1 MQSYNFGFLGK
12 TDFLCVFS
20 KISLKLIT
28 FAPLYPIQVS
38 IFSANNSDNVSA
50 LTFILLL
57 VSPSQPPPPS
67 GVTSASPPSSTSL
80 GQARLTF
87 LTPSRTWKTCLVL
100 CYSMTRRL
108 TLISAAPGVLRLDKF
123 SLHQEGDS
131 PSLQEI
137 FPCLMLCKASVSYR
151 P

>member
-1 MQSYNFGFLGK
+1 MWVRPADSACYV
-12 TDFLCVFS
+12 LCSVLRS
-20 KISLKLIT
+20 
-28 FAPLYPIQVS
+28 IQVSILS

-67 GVTSASPPSSTSL
+67 GATSASPPSSTSL

-100 CYSMTRRL
+100 CSSLTRRL

-137 FPCLMLCKASVSYR
+137 FPRLMLCKAGHFPRQAV
-151 P
+151 PEAGGDGG